1 MESGTV
7 NITGAGDDGIQV
19 ELKGDTSTGKTKGHE
34 DEDSGNFYQ
43 EDGELSIS
51 GYRGKAIKADGYITF
66 SGGTQNFD
74 KSDVSDATGIDS
86 ILTDDASETR
96 VFDLQGR
103 QIKASKSGLY
113 IIKNG
118 SKARKVLVK

>member
-7 NITGAGDDGIQV
+7 NITGATDDGIQV
-19 ELKGDTSTGKTKGHE
+19 ELDGDVSTGKTKGHE

-43 EDGELSIS
+43 EDGTLSIS
-51 GYRGKAIKADGYITF
+51 GYGGKAIKADGYINF

-74 KSDVSDATGIDS
+74 KTDVADITGIDTV
-86 ILTDDASETR
+86 LTDETSETR
-96 VFDLQGR
+96 TFDLQGR
-103 QIKASKSGLY
+103 QTKDLKSGLY

-118 SKARKVLVK
+118 SKARKILVR